1 MRVLVAGLGNALKG
15 DDGFGV
21 RAVAAFSRIAP
32 AEVTVI
38 ETGIGG
44 IHLVQE
50 LMRGYDGLVLFDA
63 VDRGLEPGQITVVEP
78 VLPDLDS
85 LTATE
90 RRDYFSETHY
100 ATPIRALT
108 LAREVG
114 VLPESCASSDARR
127 PMPRGSGSAY
137 TRPSRPPCRGRRRS
151 PSSWF
156 PGCGRARRPAEA
168 RLRSRCRSRS
178 PEMGASPRS
187 APPTAR
193 GPARRSRRSGPDGRG
208 ERR

>member
-1 MRVLVAGLGNALKG
+1 MRVLVVGLGNVLKG

-21 RAVAAFSRIAP
+21 RAVTEFSRFAP
-32 AEVTVI
+32 GDITVL

-50 LMRGYDGLVLFDA
+50 LMQGYEALVLFDA
-63 VDRGLEPGQITVVEP
+63 VDRGLEPGQITVLEP

-85 LTATE
+85 FTATE

-114 VLPESCASSDARR
+114 VLPGIVRIVGCQVADAHAFWLGLH
-127 PMPRGSGSAY
+127 PAVEAALPRAAQIAFELVSGLRQGA
-137 TRPSRPPCRGRRRS
+137 
-151 PSSWF
+151 
-156 PGCGRARRPAEA
+156 PAA
-168 RLRSRCRSRS
+168 
-178 PEMGASPRS
+178 
-187 APPTAR
+187 
-193 GPARRSRRSGPDGRG
+193 
-208 ERR
+208 

>member
-1 MRVLVAGLGNALKG
+1 MRVLVAGLGNVLKG

-63 VDRGLEPGQITVVEP
+63 VDRGLAPGQITVVEP

-114 VLPESCASSDARR
+114 VLPGIVRIVGCQAADAEGFGLGLH
-127 PMPRGSGSAY
+127 PAVEAALPRAAQIALELVSGLRQGA
-137 TRPSRPPCRGRRRS
+137 
-151 PSSWF
+151 
-156 PGCGRARRPAEA
+156 PA
-168 RLRSRCRSRS
+168 
-178 PEMGASPRS
+178 G
-187 APPTAR
+187 
-193 GPARRSRRSGPDGRG
+193 
-208 ERR
+208 